1 MHHHD
6 LLSNESCRAQDN
18 ILAARLHVVEV
29 FQGREMVLDLPCHI
43 GQKDQHC
50 NHTADPNS
58 RLEKF
63 PAFCTEQHANDGCEL
78 KAQCGMLVRQSQ
90 TSNHAE
96 PDPQL

>member
-50 NHTADPNS
+50 NHTADPNP

-63 PAFCTEQHANDGCEL
+63 PAFCTEQHANDGCEP
-78 KAQCGMLVRQSQ
+78 KEQCGMLVHQSQ